1 MSTRLGRGSGPAT
14 VQVST
19 TDSVA
24 GYEIEETLG
33 IVTAEWVGGVNLFRD
48 FFAGVRD
55 IVGGRSGSLE
65 RALHDGRDTCLEEL
79 REAAYD
85 MGAQGVVSVKFDYS
99 PFGKMLLLAASGT
112 AVRLIAGRP
121 QR

>member
-1 MSTRLGRGSGPAT
+1 MSPRELRSGRHS
-14 VQVST
+14 VHLST

-24 GYEIEETLG
+24 GFEVDETLG

-55 IVGGRSGSLE
+55 IVGGRSDSLE
-65 RALHDGRDTCLEEL
+65 SALREGREICLDEL
-79 REAAYD
+79 REEANAL
-85 MGAQGVVSVKFDYS
+85 GAHAVVGVKFDYS

-121 QR
+121 R

>member
-1 MSTRLGRGSGPAT
+1 MSPRLGRGTGPDT
-14 VQVST
+14 IQLST

-24 GYEIEETLG
+24 GYEVEETVG

-55 IVGGRSGSLE
+55 IVGGRSASLE
-65 RALHDGRDTCLEEL
+65 RALRDGREACLDEL

-85 MGAQGVVSVKFDYS
+85 QGAHGVVGIKFDYS

-112 AVRLIAGRP
+112 AVRLIVGRP
-121 QR
+121 R

>member
-1 MSTRLGRGSGPAT
+1 MSPRGLRSGRHS
-14 VQVST
+14 VHLST

-24 GYEIEETLG
+24 GFEVDETLG

-55 IVGGRSGSLE
+55 IVGGRSDSLE
-65 RALHDGRDTCLEEL
+65 SAL
-79 REAAYD
+79 REGREICLDEIREEANAL
-85 MGAQGVVSVKFDYS
+85 GAHAVVGVKFDYS

-121 QR
+121 R

>member
-1 MSTRLGRGSGPAT
+1 MSPRELRSGRHS
-14 VQVST
+14 VHLST

-24 GYEIEETLG
+24 GFEVDETLG

-48 FFAGVRD
+48 LFAGVRD
-55 IVGGRSGSLE
+55 IVGGRSDSLE
-65 RALHDGRDTCLEEL
+65 SAL
-79 REAAYD
+79 REGREICLDEIREEANAL
-85 MGAQGVVSVKFDYS
+85 GAHAVVGVKFDYS

-121 QR
+121 R